1 MDLKRKYAQL
11 FEGKLRSNDRSL
23 LNEGDLTRQYDGFII
38 TDRKKKIEY
47 KFKYIKGRNNVDVEN
62 DALAKIVKKNG
73 GQRGNYSVDGFVK
86 KGQWNQSKAEVL
98 ETIVR
103 EANEIPAPE
112 DTTVKRWNV
121 TGTALQ
127 IDSSFTMDL
136 HLSETSYLLKPLPG
150 TQTGIQQQ
158 LSKDV

>member
-73 GQRGNYSVDGFVK
+73 R
-86 KGQWNQSKAEVL
+86 A
-98 ETIVR
+98 
-103 EANEIPAPE
+103 
-112 DTTVKRWNV
+112 
-121 TGTALQ
+121 
-127 IDSSFTMDL
+127 
-136 HLSETSYLLKPLPG
+136 
-150 TQTGIQQQ
+150 
-158 LSKDV
+158 